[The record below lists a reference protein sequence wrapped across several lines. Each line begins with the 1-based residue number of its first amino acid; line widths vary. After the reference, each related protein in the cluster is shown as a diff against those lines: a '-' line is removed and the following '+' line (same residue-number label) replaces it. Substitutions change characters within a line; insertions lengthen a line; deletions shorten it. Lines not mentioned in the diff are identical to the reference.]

1 MTAPSITETLSK
13 LANTNPA
20 AWKEYVKHVTDL
32 YEGAISSVISSSS
45 DGDVRMAQG
54 RLAAYKKLKQ
64 AVDAVENTKG
74 ARHGNST

>member
-1 MTAPSITETLSK
+1 MTTPSITDTLSK
-13 LANTNPA
+13 LASSNPA

-32 YEGAISSVISSSS
+32 YEGAISGVISSSS

-64 AVDAVENTKG
+64 VIDAVENAKG
-74 ARHGNST
+74 ARHGNSA